1 MAAPAGIDPSA
12 PATITP
18 DTLRDLLPVQIL
30 HVLNAADRP
39 LQDDATPEQVDA
51 ARRNLLVGTSL
62 AMVDL
67 RRRHERAV
75 VARVPMFATRD
86 HAHWARPTIGLKRTF
101 LPRVVQLPP
110 EYEEEPAAAAPADP
124 AGRA

>member
-1 MAAPAGIDPSA
+1 MSAPTGIDPSA

-30 HVLNAADRP
+30 HVLNAASRP
-39 LQDDATPEQVDA
+39 LQDGTTPEQVSA

-67 RRRHERAV
+67 RRRHEKAV
-75 VARVPMFATRD
+75 VPRVPMFATYD

-101 LPRVVQLPP
+101 LPRVVQLPL
-110 EYEEEPAAAAPADP
+110 EYEDDAGAASAPAA
-124 AGRA
+124 RT

>member
-1 MAAPAGIDPSA
+1 MSAPAGIDPSA

-30 HVLNAADRP
+30 HVLNAASRP
-39 LQDDATPEQVDA
+39 LQDGTTPEQVSA

-67 RRRHERAV
+67 RRRHEKAV
-75 VARVPMFATRD
+75 VPRVPMFATYD

-101 LPRVVQLPP
+101 LPRVVQLPL
-110 EYEEEPAAAAPADP
+110 EYEDDAGAASASAA
-124 AGRA
+124 RT